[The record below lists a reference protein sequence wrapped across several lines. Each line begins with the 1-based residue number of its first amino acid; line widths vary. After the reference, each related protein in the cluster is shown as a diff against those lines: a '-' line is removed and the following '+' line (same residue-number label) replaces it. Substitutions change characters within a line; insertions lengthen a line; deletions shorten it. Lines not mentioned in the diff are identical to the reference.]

1 MEYFEFNDLRSEI
14 EKRKMSGIQFSQAEI
29 L

>member
-1 MEYFEFNDLRSEI
+1 MEYCEFNDLRSEI
-14 EKRKMSGIQFSQAEI
+14 EKRQMSGTQFSQAEI